1 MIVSFTGAQSTG
13 KTTLLNYLVE
23 RNPDVTFVEEVT
35 RRVKRLYDV
44 PINEDGGDVTQ
55 FLIMADHLQNLF
67 SKDKSD
73 LTVFDRCAV
82 DGVVYTRWLQL
93 QGMVSAEVYTACC
106 KMYDTVIDKYDV
118 IFYTDPADVE
128 LVDDGERSVNVGFR
142 NDIIKLFN
150 DRISDL
156 DNVVVLS
163 GSVEERLETVKKTVE
178 AFGKEIKIDL

>member
-13 KTTLLNYLVE
+13 KTTLLNHLVDK
-23 RNPDVTFVEEVT
+23 NPYVTFVEEVT

-67 SKDKSD
+67 SKDKED
-73 LTVFDRCAV
+73 ITVFDRCAV

-93 QGMVSAEVYTACC
+93 QGMVSDDVYRACC
-106 KMYDTVIDKYDV
+106 KVYDIVIDQYDV
-118 IFYTDPADVE
+118 IFYTDPTDVE
-128 LVDDGERSVNVGFR
+128 LIDDGERSIDVGFR

-150 DRISDL
+150 DKLEGL

-163 GSVEERLETVKKTVE
+163 GTVEERLNTVKKTVE
-178 AFGKEIKIDL
+178 GLGKDIII

>member
-13 KTTLLNYLVE
+13 KTTLLNRLVE
-23 RNPDVTFVEEVT
+23 KNPNITFVEEVT

-55 FLIMADHLQNLF
+55 FLIMADHVQNLF

-93 QGMVSAEVYTACC
+93 QGMVSAEVYSACC
-106 KMYDTVIDKYDV
+106 KIYDAIIDQYDV
-118 IFYTDPADVE
+118 IFYTDPADVK
-128 LVDDGERSVNVGFR
+128 LVDDGERSVNVDFR

-150 DRISDL
+150 DKLEGL

-163 GSVEERLETVKKTVE
+163 GSVEERLNTVKKTVE
-178 AFGKEIKIDL
+178 GLGKDIII

>member
-13 KTTLLNYLVE
+13 KTTLLNRLVE
-23 RNPDVTFVEEVT
+23 KNPNVTFVEEVT

-55 FLIMADHLQNLF
+55 FLIMADHVQNLF

-93 QGMVSAEVYTACC
+93 QGMVSAEVYSACC
-106 KMYDTVIDKYDV
+106 KIYDAIIDQYDV
-118 IFYTDPADVE
+118 IFYTDPADVK
-128 LVDDGERSVNVGFR
+128 LVDDGERSVNVDFR

-150 DRISDL
+150 DKLEGL

-163 GSVEERLETVKKTVE
+163 GSVEERLNTVKKTVE
-178 AFGKEIKIDL
+178 GLGKDIII

>member
-13 KTTLLNYLVE
+13 KTTLLNHLVDK
-23 RNPDVTFVEEVT
+23 NPYVTFVEEVT

-67 SKDKSD
+67 SKDKED
-73 LTVFDRCAV
+73 VTVFDRCAV

-93 QGMVSAEVYTACC
+93 QGMVSDDVYRACC
-106 KMYDTVIDKYDV
+106 KVYDIVIDQYDV
-118 IFYTDPADVE
+118 IFYTDPTDVE
-128 LVDDGERSVNVGFR
+128 LIDDGERSIDVGFR

-150 DRISDL
+150 DKLEGL

-163 GSVEERLETVKKTVE
+163 GTVEERLNTVKKTVE
-178 AFGKEIKIDL
+178 GLGKDIII

>member
-13 KTTLLNYLVE
+13 KTTLLNHLVDK
-23 RNPDVTFVEEVT
+23 NPYVTFVEEVT

-73 LTVFDRCAV
+73 VTVFDRCAV

-93 QGMVSAEVYTACC
+93 QGMVSDEVYGACC
-106 KMYDTVIDKYDV
+106 RVYDAVIDQYDA

-128 LVDDGERSVNVGFR
+128 LEDDGERSIDVGFR

-150 DRISDL
+150 DKLEGL

-163 GSVEERLETVKKTVE
+163 GTVEERLNTVKKTVE
-178 AFGKEIKIDL
+178 GLGRDIII

>member
-67 SKDKSD
+67 SKNKSD
-73 LTVFDRCAV
+73 LTVFDRCAL

-93 QGMVSAEVYTACC
+93 QGMVSAEVYAACC
-106 KMYDTVIDKYDV
+106 KVYDAIIDKYDV

-128 LVDDGERSVNVGFR
+128 LIDDGERSVNKQFR
-142 NDIIKLFN
+142 DDIIKMFDEKLEG
-150 DRISDL
+150 L

-163 GSVEERLETVKKTVE
+163 GGVDERLETVKKTVE
-178 AFGKEIKIDL
+178 RFGFDIKIN

>member
-13 KTTLLNYLVE
+13 KTTLLNHLVE
-23 RNPDVTFVEEVT
+23 LNPNVTFVEEVT

-55 FLIMADHLQNLF
+55 FLIMADHIQNLF

-106 KMYDTVIDKYDV
+106 KMYDAIIDRYDV
-118 IFYTDPADVE
+118 IFYTDPADVK
-128 LVDDGERSVNVGFR
+128 LVDDGERSVNVDFR
-142 NDIIKLFN
+142 NDIIELFDDKLKG
-150 DRISDL
+150 L

-163 GSVEERLETVKKTVE
+163 GNVEERLNTVKKTVE
-178 AFGKEIKIDL
+178 GLGKDIII

>member
-13 KTTLLNYLVE
+13 KTTLLNTLVYH
-23 RNPDVTFVEEVT
+23 NKDVTFVEEVT

-67 SKDKSD
+67 SKNKSD
-73 LTVFDRCAV
+73 LTVFDRCAL

-93 QGMVSAEVYTACC
+93 QGMVSQEVYSACC
-106 KMYDTVIDKYDV
+106 KVYDAVIDKYDV

-128 LVDDGERSVNVGFR
+128 LIDDGERSVNKQFR
-142 NDIIKLFN
+142 DDIIKMFDEKLKE
-150 DRISDL
+150 L

-163 GSVEERLETVKKTVE
+163 GGVEERLETVKKTVE
-178 AFGKEIKIDL
+178 RFGFDIKIN

>member
-13 KTTLLNYLVE
+13 KTTLLNHLVDK
-23 RNPDVTFVEEVT
+23 NPYVTFVEEVT

-67 SKDKSD
+67 SKDKED
-73 LTVFDRCAV
+73 ITVFDRCAV

-93 QGMVSAEVYTACC
+93 QGMVSDDVYRACC
-106 KMYDTVIDKYDV
+106 KVYDIVIDQYDV

-128 LVDDGERSVNVGFR
+128 LIDDGERSIDVGFR

-150 DRISDL
+150 DKLEGL

-163 GSVEERLETVKKTVE
+163 GTVEERLNTVKKTVE
-178 AFGKEIKIDL
+178 GLGKDIII

>member
-13 KTTLLNYLVE
+13 KTTLLNNLVE
-23 RNPDVTFVEEVT
+23 KNPNVTFVEEVT

-55 FLIMADHLQNLF
+55 FLIMADHVQNLF

-93 QGMVSAEVYTACC
+93 QGMVSAEVYSACC
-106 KMYDTVIDKYDV
+106 KIYDAIIDQYDV
-118 IFYTDPADVE
+118 IFYTDPADVK
-128 LVDDGERSVNVGFR
+128 LVDDGERSVNVDFR

-150 DRISDL
+150 DKLEGL

-163 GSVEERLETVKKTVE
+163 GSVEERLNTVKKTVE
-178 AFGKEIKIDL
+178 GLGKDIII

>member
-13 KTTLLNYLVE
+13 KTTLLNHLVE

-55 FLIMADHLQNLF
+55 FLIMADHVQNLF
-67 SKDKSD
+67 SKDKSE
-73 LTVFDRCAV
+73 LTIFDRCAV

-93 QGMVSAEVYTACC
+93 EGMVSAEVYTACC
-106 KMYDTVIDKYDV
+106 KIYESIIDKYDV

-128 LVDDGERSVNVGFR
+128 LVDDGERSANKKFR
-142 NDIIKLFN
+142 DDIIKLFN
-150 DRISDL
+150 DRLKQL

-163 GSVEERLETVKKTVE
+163 GTVEERLETVKKTVE
-178 AFGKEIKIDL
+178 SFGLDIKID

>member
-13 KTTLLNYLVE
+13 KTTLLNRLVE
-23 RNPDVTFVEEVT
+23 KNPNVTFVEEVT

-55 FLIMADHLQNLF
+55 FLIMADHIQNLF
-67 SKDKSD
+67 SKDKSE

-93 QGMVSAEVYTACC
+93 QGMVSAEVYSACC
-106 KMYDTVIDKYDV
+106 KIYDAIIDQYDV
-118 IFYTDPADVE
+118 IFYTDPADVK
-128 LVDDGERSVNVGFR
+128 LVDDGERSVNVDFR

-150 DRISDL
+150 DKLEGL

-163 GSVEERLETVKKTVE
+163 GSVEERLNTVKKTVE
-178 AFGKEIKIDL
+178 GLGKDIII

>member
-13 KTTLLNYLVE
+13 KTTLLNHLVDK
-23 RNPDVTFVEEVT
+23 NPYVTFVEEVT

-67 SKDKSD
+67 SKDKED
-73 LTVFDRCAV
+73 ITVFDRCAV

-93 QGMVSAEVYTACC
+93 QGMVSDDVYRACC
-106 KMYDTVIDKYDV
+106 KVYDLVIDQYDV
-118 IFYTDPADVE
+118 IFYTDPADVGLE
-128 LVDDGERSVNVGFR
+128 DDGERSIDVNFR

-150 DRISDL
+150 DKLEGL

-163 GSVEERLETVKKTVE
+163 GTVEERLNTVKKTVE
-178 AFGKEIKIDL
+178 GLGKDIII